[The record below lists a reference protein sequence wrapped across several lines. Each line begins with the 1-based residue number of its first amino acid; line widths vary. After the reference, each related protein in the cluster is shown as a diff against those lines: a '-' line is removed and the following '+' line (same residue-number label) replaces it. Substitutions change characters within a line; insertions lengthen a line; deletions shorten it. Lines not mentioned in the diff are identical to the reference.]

1 VDREQ
6 QRWLAPGIE
15 NVVATAARANRKPPV
30 GTSAASVRY
39 FNDEDRSR
47 AEDVAYLRRTSVP
60 EVAVQ
65 LVKAKVPP
73 GQLEVWFPRRRS

>member
-1 VDREQ
+1 VSK

-39 FNDEDRSR
+39 FDDEDRSR
-47 AEDVAYLRRTSVP
+47 AEDVATYLRRTGVP
-60 EVAVQ
+60 EIVVQ
-65 LVKAKVPP
+65 LVEAKVPP